1 VAGSLT
7 VMNMEVGTL
16 ERTADAVVPTRAP
29 IASPTAAIAAIGTSL
44 PATVIPNAPIAERLG
59 VTDEWIVKRTG
70 IHSRHVLAPGE
81 RLTDLAAEAARDALD
96 RARVEPSD
104 VDVVLVATTG
114 SDELLPNAAP
124 IVARALGARNAA
136 AFDVGAACTGFL
148 TGLSIGAAQI
158 EAGRAASVLV
168 VGADAMSRITDP
180 DCRQTAALFADGA
193 GAALLVASEAG
204 TGIGPVTLGADGDGA
219 ELIVVERDEA
229 LIRMAGHETFR
240 HAVARMS
247 EATQD
252 ALEMAELGLEDI
264 DLFVYHQ
271 ANARI
276 LRAVAEQLGLPDDR
290 VVDCIGSYANTSAAT
305 LPLALAYARDA
316 GRLHAGDRVLLAAF
330 GAGFTWGAAVVH
342 WNTPNPKGASNVHDH
357 HD

>member
-1 VAGSLT
+1 MAGGTATFELTAEAVAPARPRA
-7 VMNMEVGTL
+7 
-16 ERTADAVVPTRAP
+16 RTR
-29 IASPTAAIAAIGTSL
+29 TAAIAAIGTSL
-44 PATVIPNAPIAERLG
+44 PATVIPNARIAERLG
-59 VTDEWIVKRTG
+59 VSDEWIVKRTG

-81 RLTDLAAEAARDALD
+81 RLTDLAAGAGRDALE
-96 RARVEPSD
+96 RAGVEASD
-104 VDVVLVATTG
+104 LDMVLVATTA

-124 IVARALGARNAA
+124 IVAHTLGARNAA

-148 TGLSIGAAQI
+148 TGLAVGAAQI
-158 EAGRAASVLV
+158 EARRATNVLL
-168 VGADAMSRITDP
+168 VGADAMFRITDP

-193 GAALLVASEAG
+193 GAALLAPSQDGA
-204 TGIGPVTLGADGDGA
+204 GIGPVTLGADGGEGA
-219 ELIVVERDEA
+219 DLIRVERDEA
-229 LIRMAGHETFR
+229 LIRMAGHETFK

-247 EATQD
+247 QSTLD
-252 ALEMAELGLEDI
+252 ALGRAELAIEDI

-276 LRAVAEQLGLPDDR
+276 LRAVAEQLGLPGHR

-305 LPLALAYARDA
+305 LPLALAHARDQ
-316 GRLHAGDRVLLAAF
+316 GQLQTGDRVLLGAF

-342 WNTPNPKGASNVHDH
+342 WNTPTTKGESNVHDY